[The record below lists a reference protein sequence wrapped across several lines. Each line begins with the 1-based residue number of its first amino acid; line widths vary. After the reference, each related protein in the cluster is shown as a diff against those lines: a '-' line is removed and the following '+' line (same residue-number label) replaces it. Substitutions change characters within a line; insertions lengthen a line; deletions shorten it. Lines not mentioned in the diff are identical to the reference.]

1 MRRHG
6 VALNVLVC
14 NERQWL
20 MMKRLGVGDVG
31 REKGWWKKMSR
42 SWEVVFWVLISK
54 WRRRDQKE

>member
-1 MRRHG
+1 MMR
-6 VALNVLVC
+6 
-14 NERQWL
+14 
-20 MMKRLGVGDVG
+20 RLGVGDVG